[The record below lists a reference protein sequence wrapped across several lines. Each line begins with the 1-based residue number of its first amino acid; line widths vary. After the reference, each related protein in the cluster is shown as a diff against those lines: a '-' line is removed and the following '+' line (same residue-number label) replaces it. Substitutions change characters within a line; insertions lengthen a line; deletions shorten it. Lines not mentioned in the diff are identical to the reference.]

1 MNVLTERWYVQPND
15 LIGGWCVMN
24 RDFPPSQLNRDAD
37 PDAREVGDFLGEDV
51 ARHVVALHNA
61 SLEVSGG

>member
-1 MNVLTERWYVQPND
+1 MNVLAERWYAHPDD
-15 LIGGWCVMN
+15 LVGGWCVMN
-24 RDFPPSQLNRDAD
+24 RDHPPSQLDRDVD

-61 SLEVSGG
+61 TLEVPRG